1 METVLPFADPE
12 LAMKIKSLGF
22 RLPVYFRYKGGV
34 MDVSAETSPHD
45 HNGDK
50 SADICS
56 APYLQE
62 VQAWL
67 SQRKRV
73 DVLVYKDLFF
83 GQNGGYY
90 AVVVRRKDNV
100 VRETRKVFSYN
111 LALEAGVKT
120 AVSLLCKKRKTK

>member
-1 METVLPFADPE
+1 MEPVLPVADHE

-22 RLPVYFRYKGGV
+22 RLPVNYRYKGG
-34 MDVSAETSPHD
+34 MIDVPAEKIPYD

-67 SQRKRV
+67 SQRKRI

-90 AVVVRRKDNV
+90 AVVARRKDNV
-100 VRETRKVFSYN
+100 IRETRKVFSYN
-111 LALEAGVKT
+111 LALEAGVRT
-120 AVSLLCKKRKTK
+120 AVGLLCKKRKAK